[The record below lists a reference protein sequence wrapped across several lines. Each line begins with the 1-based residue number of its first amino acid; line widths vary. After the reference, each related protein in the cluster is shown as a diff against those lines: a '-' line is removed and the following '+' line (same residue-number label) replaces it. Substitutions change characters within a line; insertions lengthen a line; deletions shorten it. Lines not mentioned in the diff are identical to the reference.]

1 MVYYWACQQE
11 EIMSLPLPF
20 FSREFV
26 EKTVLATL
34 QLHGC
39 ENSRKNSGMW
49 IIGAVNWGVKQQKD
63 EKHSNKHFSQ
73 NIYFL

>member
-39 ENSRKNSGMW
+39 ENSHKNSGMW
-49 IIGAVNWGVKQQKD
+49 IIGAVNWGFKQQKD